1 MIYRLPGWLAFQGED
16 ELLDESH
23 TIIYIIY
30 IIWLKAMCICKL
42 DTGTCSNWSDSK
54 NIIEYRLIFGS
65 RHVCFIYPPWNQ
77 YSAWTWMVGILVS
90 FLGWPIFRGE
100 LLVSGR
106 VNHYLTDI
114 LFHEILFKYLLLDN
128 RIPPKELH
136 LSTKGLCLEKKSSAT
151 CDVFF
156 DRSINLK
163 ALNSC
168 KATNACL

>member
-1 MIYRLPGWLAFQGED
+1 MIYRLPRWLAFQGED

-23 TIIYIIY
+23 TIIYIY

-100 LLVSGR
+100 LLVSGSVGSHITHWSLNWSKNWGSFKR
-106 VNHYLTDI
+106 GSPAPGVHGKFHWIHPRDVQIFTDV
-114 LFHEILFKYLLLDN
+114 L
-128 RIPPKELH
+128 ELP
-136 LSTKGLCLEKKSSAT
+136 TLCMIRFNDKK
-151 CDVFF
+151 
-156 DRSINLK
+156 R
-163 ALNSC
+163 
-168 KATNACL
+168 